1 MNRFVLS
8 APVCLVLASSAM
20 ASDPVAFLFDRSAS
34 ATIHMTGPAA
44 GMIDLRPDGEINR
57 LRYQSFWFRTPG
69 MENEANVGTLGLLG
83 LQTTDTNPFVDPSAD
98 TASALYSSGSFT
110 IETVWQLRGGPL
122 GSDRADVGETI
133 TITNTQV
140 TAGLV
145 ISFFQ
150 YSNFILSDGQVPA
163 DVLTIS
169 GAGNNTAS
177 QFGNAGFVSET
188 VVTPAPSF
196 YKAGDAAALLALLT
210 NGSVDNMDN
219 TGSPAGPGDVA
230 WIYQWNFNIPL
241 GGSVIISKDKSIVPT
256 PGAVA
261 LLSLGGL
268 IAGRRRRA

>member
-8 APVCLVLASSAM
+8 APVCLVLASTAF
-20 ASDPVAFLFDRSAS
+20 ASDPVANLFDRSAS
-34 ATIHMTGPAA
+34 ATIHLSGPAA
-44 GMIDLRPDGEINR
+44 GMTALRPDGEISR

-69 MENEANVGTLGLLG
+69 MDNEANVGTLGLAG
-83 LQTTDTNPFVDPSAD
+83 FQSTDTNPFVDDNVD
-98 TASALYSSGSFT
+98 TASALYAGGGFT
-110 IETVWQLRGGPL
+110 IETVWQLRGGPF

-133 TITNTQV
+133 TITNTDL

-150 YSNFILSDGQVPA
+150 YSNFILSNGQVPA

-169 GAGNNTAS
+169 GAGNNTAT
-177 QFGNAGFVSET
+177 QFGDAGFVSET
-188 VVTPAPSF
+188 VVTPAPTF
-196 YKAGDAAALLALLT
+196 YKAGNAAALLALLT

-241 GGSVIISKDKSIVPT
+241 GGSVIISKDKSVVPT
-256 PGAVA
+256 PGAIA
-261 LLSLGGL
+261 LMGLGGL